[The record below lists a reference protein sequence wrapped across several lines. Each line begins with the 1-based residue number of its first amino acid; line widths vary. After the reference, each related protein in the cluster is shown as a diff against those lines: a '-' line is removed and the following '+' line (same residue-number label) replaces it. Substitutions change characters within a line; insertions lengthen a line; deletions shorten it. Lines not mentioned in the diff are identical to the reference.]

1 MSLGSQND
9 IIKTWLNFENSL
21 NLFHSCSRIYRK
33 SRLAYIPNLQIFS
46 FANFHPCLAEESE
59 KRETRSK
66 RREGG
71 IGRIKEE
78 SLIASRGK
86 KMISSKNSP
95 RTVVSSRLA
104 YTRAHACQ
112 DTTEPG
118 VETRRA
124 ALRRLVA
131 LHYYDIRHAWPALTI
146 KPLFHLADWRGPESI
161 CQNVWCRITV
171 TTRDFLFAFE
181 TQLRFFFQRFGNW
194 SSLRIFNFFSSTLT
208 RRFLRIATRISYFVR
223 WIKARQS
230 NWILYY
236 TEQSWKSLW
245 NEISCR
251 FDGIIK
257 IIRNFSSFFF
267 F

>member
-1 MSLGSQND
+1 MS
-9 IIKTWLNFENSL
+9 
-21 NLFHSCSRIYRK
+21 
-33 SRLAYIPNLQIFS
+33 
-46 FANFHPCLAEESE
+46 CLVSE

-146 KPLFHLADWRGPESI
+146 KPLFHLADAAPRAF
-161 CQNVWCRITV
+161 VRMYDAAFTV

-181 TQLRFFFQRFGNW
+181 AQLRFFFSTIRKLIEFA
-194 SSLRIFNFFSSTLT
+194 NF
-208 RRFLRIATRISYFVR
+208 
-223 WIKARQS
+223 
-230 NWILYY
+230 
-236 TEQSWKSLW
+236 
-245 NEISCR
+245 
-251 FDGIIK
+251 
-257 IIRNFSSFFF
+257 
-267 F
+267 

>member
-9 IIKTWLNFENSL
+9 ITKTWLNFENSS
-21 NLFHSCSRIYRK
+21 NLLHSCSRVYRK

-95 RTVVSSRLA
+95 RTVVSSRV
-104 YTRAHACQ
+104 HACACVSRH
-112 DTTEPG
+112 DRTWSG
-118 VETRRA
+118 NAASRASKTRC
-124 ALRRLVA
+124 VA
-131 LHYYDIRHAWPALTI
+131 LLWYKTRVACINHKTTVSSGRLTR
-146 KPLFHLADWRGPESI
+146 PREHLSECMMPHSQSQRVISFLLSRRS
-161 CQNVWCRITV
+161 CV
-171 TTRDFLFAFE
+171 FLFNDSEIDRVCEF
-181 TQLRFFFQRFGNW
+181 L
-194 SSLRIFNFFSSTLT
+194 IFFSSTLT

-257 IIRNFSSFFF
+257 IIRNFSFFF

>member
-1 MSLGSQND
+1 MILQKLDLISKTHQIYFIRVREFIGNLVSLIFLTS
-9 IIKTWLNFENSL
+9 KYSP
-21 NLFHSCSRIYRK
+21 SRIFILVSLRNQKSVKLGLRGGKGGLAALKRK
-33 SRLAYIPNLQIFS
+33 VWL
-46 FANFHPCLAEESE
+46 HPVERKWSHL
-59 KRETRSK
+59 
-66 RREGG
+66 
-71 IGRIKEE
+71 RI
-78 SLIASRGK
+78 LHG
-86 KMISSKNSP
+86 P
-95 RTVVSSRLA
+95 WSRLA

-146 KPLFHLADWRGPESI
+146 KPLFHLADAAPRAF
-161 CQNVWCRITV
+161 VRMYDAAFTV

-181 TQLRFFFQRFGNW
+181 AQLRFFFQRFGNW